1 MGILSWIGELF
12 TPAVTAIDG
21 LVTSDEERLELRNKL
36 EQIKADV
43 TIKMLEYDTKIL
55 ELQGKLMETVAKQ
68 AEAEAKSES
77 AFTRMYRPV
86 IITCMFVLIALQAF
100 GLLKVQLPDLF
111 IQIFGTAFG
120 VITLAPSIA
129 KGSQAIYDKVTHK
142 EK

>member
-1 MGILSWIGELF
+1 MGVLNWIGELF
-12 TPAVTAIDG
+12 TPAAKAVDELI
-21 LVTSDEERLELRNKL
+21 TSDEERLILVNAL
-36 EQIKADV
+36 EKIKADV

-55 ELQGKLMETVAKQ
+55 ELQGKLMETVATQ
-68 AEAEAKSES
+68 AAAEAKSES

-86 IITCMFVLIALQAF
+86 IISCMFVLIALQAF
-100 GLLKVQLPDLF
+100 GLVKVQLPDLF

-129 KGSQAIYDKVTHK
+129 KGSQAIYTKVTGK

>member
-1 MGILSWIGELF
+1 MSILTWIGELF
-12 TPAVTAIDG
+12 TPAAKAIDE
-21 LVTSDEERLELRNKL
+21 LVTSDEERGLITIQLEK
-36 EQIKADV
+36 IKADI

-55 ELQGKLMETVAKQ
+55 ELQGKLMENVVKQ
-68 AEAEAKSES
+68 VEAEAKSES

-86 IITCMFVLIALQAF
+86 IISSMFVLIALQAF

-129 KGSQAIYDKVTHK
+129 KGTTALYNKVTHK
-142 EK
+142 E